1 MAGYQEHQNYLRIKE
16 HIHMVETMQLTEDRL
31 EQFKGHVEF
40 IRMFFTNISKLNPE
54 IKDPEFRNM
63 ANCAEIYMM
72 ELEKEFNLRYYHS
85 FLIAFQYLTD
95 RTMQEEE
102 LSELLATMSVN

>member
-1 MAGYQEHQNYLRIKE
+1 
-16 HIHMVETMQLTEDRL
+16 MVETMQLTEDRL

-72 ELEKEFNLRYYHS
+72 EPVSYTH
-85 FLIAFQYLTD
+85 LTLPTN
-95 RTMQEEE
+95 RE
-102 LSELLATMSVN
+102 V